1 MTSFGSIRWVL
12 LALAGLVVAAAVSVA
27 ASQLVSQRIGL
38 AAAPVSAGK
47 ELAPQHDSRNGRQGG
62 GDAQAHRRT
71 TTTTLSTTATT
82 SPTTA
87 PSTTTPTTTTP
98 ATTPPPTSPPTGSQ
112 GGGGEGEPPDD

>member
-47 ELAPQHDSRNGRQGG
+47 ELAPQHDSGNAHKGG
-62 GDAQAHRRT
+62 GEAQAHPRT
-71 TTTTLSTTATT
+71 TTTTTTTTTATAPPT
-82 SPTTA
+82 TTTA
-87 PSTTTPTTTTP
+87 PPTATTAPTTTTP
-98 ATTPPPTSPPTGSQ
+98 PPAPASGGSQ
-112 GGGGEGEPPDD
+112 GEPPDD

>member
-47 ELAPQHDSRNGRQGG
+47 ELAPQHDSGNAGQGG

-71 TTTTLSTTATT
+71 TTTTTTTTATAP
-82 SPTTA
+82 PTTATA
-87 PSTTTPTTTTP
+87 PSTTATAPTTTTP
-98 ATTPPPTSPPTGSQ
+98 PVAPSGGSQ
-112 GGGGEGEPPDD
+112 GEPPDD

>member
-47 ELAPQHDSRNGRQGG
+47 ELAPQHDSGNAGQGG

-71 TTTTLSTTATT
+71 TTTTTTTTTATAP
-82 SPTTA
+82 PTTATA
-87 PSTTTPTTTTP
+87 PSTTATAPTTTTP
-98 ATTPPPTSPPTGSQ
+98 PVAPSGGSQ
-112 GGGGEGEPPDD
+112 GEPPDD